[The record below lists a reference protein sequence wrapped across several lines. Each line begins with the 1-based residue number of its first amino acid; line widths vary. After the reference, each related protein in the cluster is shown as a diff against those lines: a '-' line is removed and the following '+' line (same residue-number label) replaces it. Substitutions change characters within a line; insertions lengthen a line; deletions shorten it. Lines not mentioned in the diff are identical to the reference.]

1 MKIPYAWIREF
12 VDLRLTAAQAADRL
26 VNAGIEVASVTPL
39 APDCKGVV
47 VGEIEAIERELGASH
62 GHRLV
67 VCRVSTGREHY
78 SVVCGAPNT
87 KVGIRAA
94 FAPPGAVLAGGRR
107 IATAK
112 IHGAESQGMLCSERE
127 LGIGEE
133 HEAGI
138 LLLDGARPGA
148 DLIAALGLDDH
159 VLEIEITP
167 NRPDCLSVVGIA
179 RELAALTGARFRLP
193 TIALKESA
201 EAARTLARVRIEA
214 PDLCHRFTVRV
225 INGVTVGP
233 SPGWLRARL
242 RAVGLRPIS
251 NVVDAT
257 NYVLWELG
265 QPLHAYDYETVADG
279 TIVVRRARAGERFT
293 TLDGQERALDASMLL
308 IADPRGAIGLA
319 GVMGGANTEVTDRTT
334 RILLE
339 SAWFAPASIRRTS
352 RVLGLRTDAAY
363 RFERGADIEM
373 LVTASARAAALIAEL
388 AGGAIARGVVDAYP
402 RKRKPRRVRLRMSR
416 VKGVLGVA
424 PPLAQARKILAGLG
438 LPGKARGADLEVTV
452 PSFRRDLA
460 IEDDLVEE
468 IIRVWGYHRI
478 PSTLPGGAIALV
490 THPAT
495 MRQSQTV
502 RRALVGAGL
511 AEVITHSFSDPARAA
526 LLRRSSDPAPVE
538 LLNPLSQDASWLRS
552 NPLEGVLGVVAT
564 NVRRQHPDVRI
575 FELCKTYSRVETI
588 GKTGVP
594 EPARVVAQ
602 GKTGV
607 SEPARVV
614 AQSKT
619 GAPEPARAIEA
630 DRTGVSG
637 PARAFLRPPSTEAGL
652 KDPATKEPRW
662 LAIALTGARGEPGW
676 YGPNARAD
684 VYDAKGLAEHVL
696 DALSARASTG
706 GAGALGGFEPD
717 CHGTLVADGG
727 AILGEFGEVAAAL
740 RESLGIPAPVFA
752 AVLSLD
758 AVGAVAPAPT
768 RYQALPRFPAVERD
782 LAFVV
787 GDGQTPTAAQI
798 ESALREEAGPL
809 LRRLVLFDVFPFPD
823 GRSSLAWR
831 LLFQAEDRTLT
842 DDEVNAI
849 QERVVRRITETFH
862 ITLRSG

>member
-1 MKIPYAWIREF
+1 MKIPYAWVREF

-39 APDCKGVV
+39 TPDWKGVV
-47 VGEIEAIERELGASH
+47 VGEIEAIERELGESH
-62 GHRLV
+62 GHRLLL
-67 VCRVSTGREHY
+67 CRVSTGRERY
-78 SVVCGAPNT
+78 TVVCGAPNT
-87 KVGIRAA
+87 KVGVRAA
-94 FAPPGAVLAGGRR
+94 FAPPGAVLPGGRR
-107 IATAK
+107 ITTAK

-127 LGIGEE
+127 LGLGEE

-138 LLLDGARPGA
+138 LLLDGARPGD

-159 VLEIEITP
+159 VLEVEITP

-179 RELAALTGARFRLP
+179 RELAALTGARFRPP
-193 TIALKESA
+193 TIALKKSR

-214 PDLCHRFTVRV
+214 PDLCHRFTARV
-225 INGVTVGP
+225 ISGVTVGP

-242 RAVGLRPIS
+242 RAIGLRPIS

-308 IADPRGAIGLA
+308 IADPRRAIGLA

-334 RILLE
+334 RVLLE

-352 RVLGLRTDAAY
+352 RALGLRTDAAY

-388 AGGAIARGVVDAYP
+388 AGGTIARGIVDAYP
-402 RKRKPRRVRLRMSR
+402 RKRKPQHIRLRMSR
-416 VKGVLGVA
+416 VKRVLGVA

-438 LPGKARGADLEVTV
+438 LPVKARGAGLEVTV
-452 PSFRRDLA
+452 PSFRRDLSM
-460 IEDDLVEE
+460 EDDLVEE
-468 IIRVWGYHRI
+468 IIRVWGYDKL
-478 PSTLPGGAIALV
+478 PSTLPDGAIALV
-490 THPAT
+490 TQPAT
-495 MRQSQTV
+495 LRQGQTV
-502 RRALVGAGL
+502 RRTLVGAGL
-511 AEVITHSFSDPARAA
+511 AEVVTHSFSDPARAA
-526 LLRRSSDPAPVE
+526 LFRRPSDPAPVE
-538 LLNPLSQDASWLRS
+538 LLNPLAQDASWLRS
-552 NPLEGVLGVVAT
+552 NPLEGVLGAVAT

-575 FELCKTYSRVETI
+575 FELCKTYARAVE
-588 GKTGVP
+588 
-594 EPARVVAQ
+594 AD
-602 GKTGV
+602 KTGV
-607 SEPARVV
+607 SEPAR
-614 AQSKT
+614 AS
-619 GAPEPARAIEA
+619 A
-630 DRTGVSG
+630 DRTGVSE
-637 PARAFLRPPSTEAGL
+637 PARALVRPPSTEAVL
-652 KDPATKEPRW
+652 TDPATKEPRW
-662 LAIALTGARGEPGW
+662 IAIALTGARGEPGW
-676 YGPNARAD
+676 HGGNERAD
-684 VYDAKGLAEHVL
+684 VYDAKGLAEH
-696 DALSARASTG
+696 ALEALGVRASTG
-706 GAGALGGFEPD
+706 DAGALGGFEPD

-740 RESLGIPAPVFA
+740 RENLGISAPVFA
-752 AVLSLD
+752 AVLALD

-787 GDGQTPTAAQI
+787 GGGQAPTAAQI

>member
-47 VGEIEAIERELGASH
+47 VGEIEAIERELGESH
-62 GHRLV
+62 GGYPLF
-67 VCRVSTGREHY
+67 VCRVSTGRERY
-78 SVVCGAPNT
+78 AVVCGAPNT
-87 KVGIRAA
+87 KVGARAA
-94 FAPPGAVLAGGRR
+94 FAPPGAVLPGGRR

-148 DLIAALGLDDH
+148 DVIAALGLDDH
-159 VLEIEITP
+159 VLEVEITP
-167 NRPDCLSVVGIA
+167 NRPDCLSVAGIA

-193 TIALKESA
+193 TIALKESG
-201 EAARTLARVRIEA
+201 EAARTLVRVRVEA
-214 PDLCHRFTVRV
+214 PDLCHRFTARV

-265 QPLHAYDYETVADG
+265 QPLHAYDSETVADR

-293 TLDGQERALDASMLL
+293 TLDGQERALDPSMLL
-308 IADPRGAIGLA
+308 IADPRQAIGLA
-319 GVMGGANTEVTDRTT
+319 GIMGGANTEVTDRTT

-352 RVLGLRTDAAY
+352 RALGLRTDAAY

-438 LPGKARGADLEVTV
+438 LPGKARGTDLEVTV

-526 LLRRSSDPAPVE
+526 ILRRPSDPAPVE
-538 LLNPLSQDASWLRS
+538 LLNPLAQDASWLRS
-552 NPLEGVLGVVAT
+552 NPLEGVLGAVAT
-564 NVRRQHPDVRI
+564 NVRRQQPDVRI
-575 FELCKTYSRVETI
+575 FELCKTYVH
-588 GKTGVP
+588 G
-594 EPARVVAQ
+594 
-602 GKTGV
+602 
-607 SEPARVV
+607 
-614 AQSKT
+614 
-619 GAPEPARAIEA
+619 GA
-630 DRTGVSG
+630 
-637 PARAFLRPPSTEAGL
+637 
-652 KDPATKEPRW
+652 EPRW
-662 LAIALTGARGEPGW
+662 VAIALTGARGEPGW
-676 YGPNARAD
+676 YGPNERAD
-684 VYDAKGLAEHVL
+684 VYDAKGLAEH
-696 DALSARASTG
+696 ALEALGARASTG
-706 GAGALGGFEPD
+706 DAGALGGFEPD
-717 CHGTLVADGG
+717 CHGTLVAAGG
-727 AILGEFGEVAAAL
+727 AVLGEFGEVASAL
-740 RESLGIPAPVFA
+740 RENLGIPAPVFA

-787 GDGQTPTAAQI
+787 GGGQAPTAAQI

>member
-47 VGEIEAIERELGASH
+47 VGEIEAIERELGESH
-62 GHRLV
+62 GGYPLF
-67 VCRVSTGREHY
+67 VCRVSTGRERY
-78 SVVCGAPNT
+78 AVVCGAPNT
-87 KVGIRAA
+87 KVGARAA
-94 FAPPGAVLAGGRR
+94 FAPPGAVLTGGRR

-148 DLIAALGLDDH
+148 DVIAALGLDDH
-159 VLEIEITP
+159 VLEVEITP

-193 TIALKESA
+193 TIALKESG

-214 PDLCHRFTVRV
+214 PDLCHRFTARV

-308 IADPRGAIGLA
+308 IADPRRAIGLA

-352 RVLGLRTDAAY
+352 RALGLKTDAAY

-388 AGGAIARGVVDAYP
+388 AGGTIARGVVDAYP
-402 RKRKPRRVRLRMSR
+402 RKRKPQRVRLRMSR
-416 VKGVLGVA
+416 VKRVLGVA

-438 LPGKARGADLEVTV
+438 LPVKARGADLEVTV

-511 AEVITHSFSDPARAA
+511 AEVITHSFSDPARAP
-526 LLRRSSDPAPVE
+526 LLRRPSDPAPVE
-538 LLNPLSQDASWLRS
+538 LLNPLAQDASWLRS
-552 NPLEGVLGVVAT
+552 NPLEGVLGAVAT
-564 NVRRQHPDVRI
+564 NVRRQQPDVRI
-575 FELCKTYSRVETI
+575 FEICKTYARAGTAGKTDVSEPGRGGVT

-594 EPARVVAQ
+594 EP
-602 GKTGV
+602 G
-607 SEPARVV
+607 S
-614 AQSKT
+614 
-619 GAPEPARAIEA
+619 
-630 DRTGVSG
+630 
-637 PARAFLRPPSTEAGL
+637 AFLRPPSTEAGL
-652 KDPATKEPRW
+652 TDPAATNPATTEPRW

-676 YGPNARAD
+676 YGPNERAD
-684 VYDAKGLAEHVL
+684 VYDAKGLAEHAL
-696 DALSARASTG
+696 DALGARASTG
-706 GAGALGGFEPD
+706 AAGALGGFEPD

-740 RESLGIPAPVFA
+740 RENLGIPAPVFA

-758 AVGAVAPAPT
+758 AVVAVAPAPT

-787 GDGQTPTAAQI
+787 GGQAPTAAQI